1 MNERIENQT
10 FRLKSENITSQQVER
25 DGPDK
30 DGNYFGS
37 STVGNTPKNENR
49 SNFAQN
55 LEIVTNA
62 NIQDL
67 NNTLVYNS
75 TSCDIHAQDKS
86 GYIILPDNSLLH
98 QIVWLVIFLGIAIVL
113 IIQNE

>member
-1 MNERIENQT
+1 MKGPDISNNLLSDSTMNERIENQT

-67 NNTLVYNS
+67 NDTLVYNS
-75 TSCDIHAQDKS
+75 
-86 GYIILPDNSLLH
+86 Y
-98 QIVWLVIFLGIAIVL
+98 
-113 IIQNE
+113 